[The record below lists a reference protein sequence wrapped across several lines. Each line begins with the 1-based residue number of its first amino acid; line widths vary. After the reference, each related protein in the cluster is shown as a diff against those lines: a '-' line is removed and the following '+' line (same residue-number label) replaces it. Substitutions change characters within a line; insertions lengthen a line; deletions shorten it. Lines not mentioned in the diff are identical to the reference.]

1 MKETLNANARAVLE
15 AVRASEGHP
24 TAQGVYEAVRSV
36 RPQIGLA
43 TVYRILHQLAEQG
56 LIKELGQHA
65 ECRYDARNDRHDHAV
80 CTNCGTLLDV
90 PVEIHLPADVLQ
102 EAARMAGMKL
112 GSHEVRIY
120 GLCRSCQTACQSA
133 CQSAEQLV
141 REPGEESVHEHR

>member
-1 MKETLNANARAVLE
+1 MKETLKANARAVLE

-24 TAQGVYEAVRSV
+24 TAQAVYEAVRIV

-80 CTNCGTLLDV
+80 CTNCGMLLDV

-102 EAARMAGMKL
+102 EAARMTDMKL

-120 GLCRSCQTACQSA
+120 GLCRSCQSA
-133 CQSAEQLV
+133 CQSNEQLV
-141 REPGEESVHEHR
+141 KEHGEESAHEHR